1 MVRPAKS
8 LSRRGKRK
16 LRLSSTKVLI
26 VGGDCDQLAR
36 KLAIENAKA
45 KIFRPISTAKWIHDQ
60 WDKLVSEIEKGAD
73 LTEAKASHLKTLEE
87 NLRPK
92 TKRLFEV
99 KGCYSRR
106 EVVAQISR
114 HWQRR
119 GYKAS
124 KHTVERCWDK
134 FNSVVLELREN
145 STSRS

>member
-1 MVRPAKS
+1 MARPAKN
-8 LSRRGKRK
+8 LTRRGKRK
-16 LRLSSTKVLI
+16 LRLSPIKVLI

-45 KIFRPISTAKWIHDQ
+45 KIFRPISTAKWFHDK
-60 WDKLVSEIEKGAD
+60 WDELRSRIQKGAD
-73 LTEAKASHLKTLEE
+73 PREAIAFHRRTIKK

-92 TKRLFEV
+92 AKRVFEV
-99 KGCYSRR
+99 NGCHSRR
-106 EVVAQISR
+106 EVVAQVSR
-114 HWQRR
+114 LWQRK